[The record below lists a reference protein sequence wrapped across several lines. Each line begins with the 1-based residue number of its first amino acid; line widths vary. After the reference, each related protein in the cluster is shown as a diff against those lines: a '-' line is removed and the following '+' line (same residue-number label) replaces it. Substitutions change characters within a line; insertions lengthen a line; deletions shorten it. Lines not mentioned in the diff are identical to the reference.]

1 MILLPVDI
9 YVAQG
14 SPDVADRFLNMREQL
29 ETLATASEEN
39 SASTQE
45 VLAMTKVQNQ
55 AINNTAEMIKN
66 IKDLGQALK
75 NQL

>member
-1 MILLPVDI
+1 M
-9 YVAQG
+9 
-14 SPDVADRFLNMREQL
+14 ADRFLNMREQL